1 MFTFGI
7 ARQPR
12 GAALVIAMMVMAVLL
27 LAGTTFLTISSTES
41 QIAWN
46 ERAATQALLVAEA
59 ALARAAA
66 QVSANPSYSGET
78 GIAVPGGT
86 ASITVT
92 AAAQQLCETLVA
104 KDVTA
109 TGSVAVQGGTAQ
121 VQLRATLDKVAYP
134 MRWAAYSTVSNGVV
148 GWMDDPVLGVPVN
161 RTDKEIWLRDGT
173 ATDSYHSA
181 VGEYN
186 STTNFTTN
194 RADGGHLGS
203 NGDAWLNPNVRVR
216 GNLKAGE
223 AMVVESGAN
232 VTGARGEG
240 LYTEGFPAV
249 TPVTV
254 PTASL
259 TVAAYGTHHLT
270 AGVVYHFTTMTFG
283 DNSSLTTSGGIVT
296 IYVAGPVVAGNQV
309 TLGAHPATNLRVI
322 VKSDGSDSDFTSF
335 KAGEDFTVHGSLY
348 GRNTDVFLGDRAS
361 VFGAVVSR
369 TIAVGPSSNL
379 HYDEAVS
386 NLPLC
391 TGPSGK
397 YTMVRGTWREV
408 IP

>member
-1 MFTFGI
+1 MFTFGT

-46 ERAATQALLVAEA
+46 ERAATQAFLVAEA
-59 ALARAAA
+59 AVARAAA
-66 QVSANPSYSGET
+66 QLSANPSYSGEA
-78 GIAVPGGT
+78 GVAVPGGT

-109 TGSVAVQGGTAQ
+109 TGSVAVQGGLAQ
-121 VQLRATLDKVAYP
+121 VQIRATLDQVAYP
-134 MRWAAYSTVSNGVV
+134 MRWAAYSTVRNGVV
-148 GWMDDPVLGVPVN
+148 GLMDDPVLGVPVL
-161 RTDKEIWLRDGT
+161 RTDKEVWLRDGG

-181 VGEYN
+181 VGPYD
-186 STTNFTTN
+186 STTN
-194 RADGGHLGS
+194 RADGGHIGS

-216 GNLKAGE
+216 GNLKAGD
-223 AMVVESGAN
+223 AVVVESGAS

-249 TPVTV
+249 TPVTA
-254 PTASL
+254 PTISL
-259 TVAAYGTHHLT
+259 VVAAGGTHHLT
-270 AGVVYHFTTMTFG
+270 AGVHGFTTMTFG

-296 IYVAGPVVAGNQV
+296 IYVAGPVVAGSQV
-309 TLGAHPATNLRVI
+309 TLGAHPATNLRII

-335 KAGEDFTVHGSLY
+335 KAGEDFTLHGSLY
-348 GRNTDVFLGDRAS
+348 GRNTDVFLGDRAT

-386 NLPLC
+386 SQPLC

-397 YTMVRGTWREV
+397 YAMVRGTWREV

>member
-66 QVSANPSYSGET
+66 QLSANSFYSGET
-78 GIAVPGGT
+78 SIAVPGGT

-104 KDVTA
+104 KDVAA

-121 VQLRATLDKVAYP
+121 VQIRATLDKVAYP

-148 GWMDDPVLGVPVN
+148 GWMNDPVLGVPVN
-161 RTDKEIWLRDGT
+161 RTDKEIWLRDGG

-181 VGEYN
+181 VGPYD
-186 STTNFTTN
+186 STTN

-203 NGDAWLNPNVRVR
+203 NGDAWLNPNVGVR
-216 GNLKAGE
+216 GNLKAGDGV
-223 AMVVESGAN
+223 VVESGAS

-259 TVAAYGTHHLT
+259 AVAAYGTHHLT

-309 TLGAHPATNLRVI
+309 TLGAHPATNLRII

-386 NLPLC
+386 SQPLC